1 MAKPYKQ
8 EKKAYKKMK
17 RKLVSPWKAVALFC
31 AILTVIML
39 PLNIV
44 LGMFDNTISLL
55 VAGNSFWE
63 LENRDDTAIYYP
75 GMGVSQ
81 AERLEAGQA
90 LCYEVEAEGAAL
102 LLNNGALPLAQGA
115 KVSTLSVNSVDLT
128 YGGTGSGNVDASKA
142 DNLKAALEK
151 SGLEVNATLW
161 DWYNGKEAAALM
173 KAAAEG
179 GTGGENATLGGQ
191 APISEIDPV
200 NYPEDVKNSITAY
213 GDAAIITFSRV
224 GGEGYDCAFPGYVD
238 GNGDTTQFNYLAL
251 NTNERA
257 LMAYADGL
265 KKEGNIS
272 SIVVLINTS
281 NALQVDFL
289 KDYDVDACLWVG
301 GLGISGT
308 NAVTDILAGKVN
320 PSGSLVD
327 TYCYDNLSSPA
338 MHNYLA
344 LEYANFDGQVPD
356 QASTYMVYQEGIYVG
371 HKYYETR
378 YFDAVM
384 GQGNAGDYAEQYG
397 REVAFTFGYGLSYT
411 TFEYSN
417 LTVTEGTNENGEK
430 CYKVAVTVTN
440 TGDMEGKETVQ
451 VYLSSPY
458 TQYDIDN
465 KIEKA
470 AVQLVGFGK
479 TAILAPGASET
490 LSIQVDERDLA
501 SYDAYGA
508 ETYILDA
515 GTYYLT
521 AATDAHDAANNVLAA
536 HGKTTA
542 DGMDAEGK
550 ADLVYSWDMDFDQ
563 ETYSKSLNGTE
574 ITNQLDHADPN
585 LYYGEDVVTFLSR
598 NDWSGTWRENI
609 ELEIIEKMVAE
620 LALDRWTGIGR
631 DFYDYP
637 AEWENLPILNAANGL
652 SLYDMFN
659 MDEDKDGIMA
669 AKDYDDPAWNK
680 LLENLT
686 MEELMTVGDCF
697 HWRHA
702 APSVNAPGSRDE
714 NGPQGL
720 TVSLFGGGLVTM
732 EGESAEA
739 TAFTSEDVMTATF
752 NTELMY
758 RVGQMIAYD
767 CLDASVSCLYGP
779 GANTHRTPY
788 GGRNFEYYSEDGFLA
803 GEMAYSEV
811 SALLDHGIDV
821 VFKHFAL
828 NDTEQDRLG
837 QAAWLTEQ
845 TAREVYLKAFQKA
858 LEENDGR
865 GGVMTAY
872 TRWGTTWSG
881 YNQKL
886 MTGILR
892 GEWGNQAMYIT
903 DNILTQYCDAS
914 AAIVAGG
921 VTCFDAMMSYAT
933 DDLKETV
940 GGENPDP
947 VVVNALVE
955 AMHHNL
961 YTIINSAAMNGIGE
975 DTVVT
980 AVTPATMRLLKT
992 VTVVLAV
999 LSVPFI
1005 VLWIIGSAKLKKTE
1019 EYKAYNSAMKAFK
1032 SAKKT
1037 YKAAKKAYKAAKKA

>member
-8 EKKAYKKMK
+8 EKMAYKKAK
-17 RKLVSPWKAVALFC
+17 RKYVSLWKTVALIC
-31 AILTVIML
+31 AVLTVIMA
-39 PLNIV
+39 PVNIV
-44 LGMFDNTISLL
+44 LGMFDNTVSLL

-63 LENRDDTAIYYP
+63 LENRDADAVYYP

-81 AERLEAGQA
+81 AERLEAGNA
-90 LCYEVEAEGAAL
+90 LCYEVESEGAAL
-102 LLNNGALPLAQGA
+102 LLNNGALPLASGA

-142 DNLKAALEK
+142 DSLKTALEK
-151 SGLEVNATLW
+151 SGFEVNATLW
-161 DWYNGKEAAALM
+161 DWYSSDEAEDL
-173 KAAAEG
+173 KDAAAEG

-191 APISEIDPV
+191 APISEIAPA
-200 NYPEDVKNSITAY
+200 NYPAEVRDSIAAY

-238 GNGDTTQFNYLAL
+238 GDGVTSQMNYLAL
-251 NTNERA
+251 NDNERA
-257 LMAYADGL
+257 LMAFADGL
-265 KKEGNIS
+265 KKEGKIK
-272 SIVVLINTS
+272 SIIVLINTS
-281 NALQVDFL
+281 NSLQVDFL
-289 KDYDVDACLWVG
+289 RDYDVDACLWVG

-338 MHNYLA
+338 MHNYIA
-344 LEYANFDGQVPD
+344 LEYANYNGQVPE

-397 REVAFTFGYGLSYT
+397 NEVAFTFGYGLSYT
-411 TFEYSN
+411 TFAYSGM
-417 LTVTEGTNENGEK
+417 TVTEGVNANGEK
-430 CYKVAVTVTN
+430 CYNVSVTVTN

-451 VYLSSPY
+451 IYLSSPY

-465 KIEKA
+465 RVEKA

-479 TAILAPGASET
+479 TQILAPGASET
-490 LSIQVDERDLA
+490 LTIQVDERDMA

-508 ETYILDA
+508 GTYILDA

-521 AATDAHDAANNVLAA
+521 AATDAHDAANNILAA

-550 ADLVYSWDMDFDQ
+550 AELVYGWDMAFDS
-563 ETYSKSLNGTE
+563 ETYSVSLNGTA

-609 ELEIIEKMVAE
+609 ELEIIEKMVDE
-620 LALDRWTGIGR
+620 LALNRWTGIGR
-631 DFYDYP
+631 EFYEYP
-637 AEWENLPILNAANGL
+637 DEWENMPILNAANGL
-652 SLYDMFN
+652 TLYDMFSQ
-659 MDEDKDGIMA
+659 DSDGDGIMA
-669 AKDYDDPAWNK
+669 DKDYDDPAWSE
-680 LLENLT
+680 LLKNLT
-686 MEELMTVGDCF
+686 MAELMSVADCF
-697 HWRHA
+697 HWRH
-702 APSVNAPGSRDE
+702 PVTSVNAPGSRDE

-752 NTELMY
+752 NQELMY

-803 GEMAYSEV
+803 GEMAYAEV
-811 SALLDHGIDV
+811 SALIDHGIDV

-845 TAREVYLKAFQKA
+845 AAREIYLKAFQKA
-858 LEENDGR
+858 LEENGGR
-865 GGVMTAY
+865 GGIMTAY

-881 YNQKL
+881 YNQNL
-886 MTGILR
+886 MQGILR
-892 GEWGNQAMYIT
+892 GEWGNKAMYIT
-903 DNILTQYCDAS
+903 DNILTEYCDAS

-933 DDLKETV
+933 DDLKETI
-940 GGENPDP
+940 GGEDPDP

-961 YTIINSAAMNGIGE
+961 YTIINSAAMNGMGK
-975 DTVVT
+975 DTVVRQT
-980 AVTPATMRLLKT
+980 TPALLRTLKT
-992 VTVVLAV
+992 VTMVLGV
-999 LSVPFI
+999 LSVIFI
-1005 VLWIIGSAKLKKTE
+1005 ALWIVGSRKLRKTP
-1019 EYKAYNSAMKAFK
+1019 EYA
-1032 SAKKT
+1032 
-1037 YKAAKKAYKAAKKA
+1037 AYKTAKRNYKQSKKSK